1 MWDFCRLIWW
11 ALVGLFRSGRALE
24 AENLVLRREL
34 RAPVCICCCG
44 PRRAAATFCD
54 VYRQSINERM
64 LAIERVTTPILG
76 YVCRAI
82 AGRVRSPIAEP
93 DGMWHALRR

>member
-11 ALVGLFRSGRALE
+11 RSSGCSDRDGRS
-24 AENLVLRREL
+24 
-34 RAPVCICCCG
+34 
-44 PRRAAATFCD
+44 RRAAATFCD

-64 LAIERVTTPILG
+64 LAIKRVTTPILG